1 MKEKGIVIII
11 ISILIMVV
19 ALTTTVYAWFSL
31 VEKTQPIIIYSGKI
45 ELDAKL
51 YDEQNNQITSL
62 TIDKVVPGDEYSYFL
77 VIKNQG
83 TLLGDLDV
91 LFNFKVANNN
101 LKSYIIFTI
110 EDEELF
116 TGSTTFNSNSY
127 LYTNQLDKNETITIY
142 FKIKISDNLEVTH
155 LAEDN
160 TVEIK
165 TIQLQLTQST

>member
-45 ELDAKL
+45 ELNAKL
-51 YDEQNNQITSL
+51 YDDQNNQITSL
-62 TIDKVVPGDEYSYFL
+62 IINDVVPGDEFNYSL
-77 VIKNQG
+77 VIKNEG
-83 TLLGDLDV
+83 TILGDLDV

-110 EDEELF
+110 EDDDVF

-127 LYTNQLDKNETITIY
+127 LYTNELQKNETITIY
-142 FKIKISDNLEVTH
+142 FKIKISDNLEITH
-155 LAEDN
+155 LGEDN
-160 TVEIK
+160 TVEIR
-165 TIQLQLTQST
+165 TIQLQLTQAT